1 MTGSTDTQDS
11 GYPRMVG
18 MVVNGRWIEGI
29 CNDSIDTARLS
40 ASAGPHLPAA
50 IQSKHFVEP
59 RFKPRLVPR

>member
-1 MTGSTDTQDS
+1 
-11 GYPRMVG
+11 MVG